1 MSVDKALQHRWFSE
15 VIIHIIFVF
24 YLIKT
29 LLKNILKTSDK
40 DSQVY
45 FDLAELENKV
55 QLKWLTTLEQQQKWL
70 IPDSIHL

>member
-1 MSVDKALQHRWFSE
+1 
-15 VIIHIIFVF
+15 
-24 YLIKT
+24 
-29 LLKNILKTSDK
+29 LKNILKTSDK

>member
-1 MSVDKALQHRWFSE
+1 M
-15 VIIHIIFVF
+15 
-24 YLIKT
+24 
-29 LLKNILKTSDK
+29 KNILKTSDK

-70 IPDSIHL
+70 IPDSIHLWTSIKWWSSFYSSVILYEVFNCMA